1 MVPELSKGVFL
12 LEVRNVKRNQQQSVL
27 TSRQVENDRIQDRV
41 MSWKPNEDKLLR
53 KEDLKIAIFFD
64 MMEVIVF

>member
-1 MVPELSKGVFL
+1 M
-12 LEVRNVKRNQQQSVL
+12 KRNQQQSVL